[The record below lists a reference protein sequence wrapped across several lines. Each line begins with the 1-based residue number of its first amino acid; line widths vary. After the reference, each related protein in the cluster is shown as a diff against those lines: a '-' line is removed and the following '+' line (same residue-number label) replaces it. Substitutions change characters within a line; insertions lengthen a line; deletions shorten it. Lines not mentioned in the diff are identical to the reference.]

1 MPCTHAKG
9 DLVESERPSYRTAG
23 GGVRVLKGCSE
34 ALGGGH
40 APRGRAPMPT
50 GGPLDKRAKNQE
62 IIGSCELLSIS

>member
-50 GGPLDKRAKNQE
+50 GAPPDEDHKIRKYSGVAE
-62 IIGSCELLSIS
+62 